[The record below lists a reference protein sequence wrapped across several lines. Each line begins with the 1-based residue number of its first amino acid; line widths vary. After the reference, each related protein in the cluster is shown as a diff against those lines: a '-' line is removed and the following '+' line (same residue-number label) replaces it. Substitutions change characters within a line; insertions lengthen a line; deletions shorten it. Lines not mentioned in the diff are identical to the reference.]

1 MVLNL
6 KFGQKSLLIATIKQL
21 LKNKGSA
28 ICLVV
33 LAIALMVTIGQ
44 EIYLYYCHI
53 NEITPI
59 YEVGEMVNGF
69 KPPSAEHW
77 FGTDYR
83 GRDVLLRAIAGTA
96 TAVKVGLIASL
107 IAAFI
112 GVFLGAI
119 AGYYGGVVDDV
130 VVWIYSTFAAMPTLL
145 FILSFSLLVSK
156 GFLFGPVY
164 DFFIICAKIFN
175 TEPSMFAVYLG
186 IGLTGWV
193 SLCRVVR
200 AETMKLRKTAYAE
213 AAIVNGFSSPYIIFK
228 HILPNLFH
236 LVIIY
241 FSMRFAYAI
250 MTEVIVSYLGLG
262 AQSSPSWGVM
272 ISDGQQRLWRG
283 IYWEVGAATFF
294 MFILVLCVN
303 LLSDYL
309 RDILDPKLKR

>member
-1 MVLNL
+1 MQVKLE
-6 KFGQKSLLIATIKQL
+6 QKSLLISTFKQL
-21 LKNKGSA
+21 LSQKGSA
-28 ICLVV
+28 ICLFI
-33 LAIALMVTIGQ
+33 LAMAVALTFTQ
-44 EIYLYYCHI
+44 EIYLFYC
-53 NEITPI
+53 NTYNLTPI
-59 YEVGEMVNGF
+59 YEEGNMVNSF
-69 KPPSAEHW
+69 QPPSAEHW

-107 IAAFI
+107 IAAVI
-112 GVFLGAI
+112 GVLLGAI
-119 AGYYGGVVDDV
+119 AGYYGGIVDDV

-156 GFLFGPVY
+156 GFLSGSLY
-164 DFFIICAKIFN
+164 DFFCGCAKLFN
-175 TEPSMFAVYLG
+175 TEPAMFAVYLG

-213 AAIVNGFSSPYIIFK
+213 AAVVNGFSSPYIIFK
-228 HILPNLFH
+228 HIIPNLFH

-272 ISDGQQRLWRG
+272 ISDGQMRLWRG
-283 IYWEVGAATFF
+283 IYWEVGAATLF
-294 MFILVLCVN
+294 MFVLVLCVN

>member
-1 MVLNL
+1 MLNL
-6 KFGQKSLLIATIKQL
+6 KFGQSSLLISTFKQL
-21 LKNKGSA
+21 LKSKGSA
-28 ICLVV
+28 ICLGILV
-33 LAIALMVTIGQ
+33 LALGITITQ
-44 EIYLYYCHI
+44 EIYLYYCNVH
-53 NEITPI
+53 EITPI
-59 YEVGEMVNGF
+59 YEIGEMINSF
-69 KPPSAEHW
+69 QPPSSEHW

-83 GRDVLLRAIAGTA
+83 GRDVLLRATAGIA

-107 IAAFI
+107 IASFI

-119 AGYYGGVVDDV
+119 AGYYGGIIDDI
-130 VVWIYSTFAAMPTLL
+130 VVWVYSTFAAMPTLL

-156 GFLFGPVY
+156 GFLSEPLY
-164 DFFIICAKIFN
+164 DGFIWAAKIFN

-200 AETMKLRKTAYAE
+200 AETMKLRRTAYAE
-213 AAIVNGFSSPYIIFK
+213 AAVVNGFSSVYIIIK
-228 HILPNLFH
+228 HIIPNLFH

-283 IYWEVGAATFF
+283 IYWEVGAATLF